1 MATETMNDGLDAL
14 VTGAAGGIGGAVVN
28 ALLCDANIRTVV
40 AVSRS
45 GRPPHGIASSSKL
58 VWLCCDY
65 SEESMQSVV
74 NQLAVK
80 QCQFSRVA
88 ICHGVLHGDAFWPE
102 KRLEDLNAESL
113 NTLFSVNAVVP
124 VLWLKV
130 LRSCLKGDAICKVA
144 VLSARVGSI
153 SDNELGGWYAYR
165 ASKAALNMLLKT
177 AAIEYARRIK
187 NVKII
192 SFHPGTTDT
201 PLSKPFQSS
210 VPSKKLF
217 TTDFVASCLLR
228 EMDTADVDGQLSFL
242 DWDGAR
248 IEW

>member
-1 MATETMNDGLDAL
+1 
-14 VTGAAGGIGGAVVN
+14 
-28 ALLCDANIRTVV
+28 
-40 AVSRS
+40 
-45 GRPPHGIASSSKL
+45 
-58 VWLCCDY
+58 
-65 SEESMQSVV
+65 
-74 NQLAVK
+74 
-80 QCQFSRVA
+80 
-88 ICHGVLHGDAFWPE
+88 
-102 KRLEDLNAESL
+102 
-113 NTLFSVNAVVP
+113 
-124 VLWLKV
+124 
-130 LRSCLKGDAICKVA
+130 
-144 VLSARVGSI
+144 
-153 SDNELGGWYAYR
+153 
-165 ASKAALNMLLKT
+165 ALNMLLKT